1 MKGIKVI
8 DVGSNPEETQFGT
21 CELCF
26 SYGVANNPYMV
37 LEFPDGTQVT
47 HDTYYWDWGD
57 YWEYYVDNV
66 VDFSAWLSERDLT
79 DEEVEY
85 LKGDGTH
92 VLLELINEYNYRE
105 SEET

>member
-1 MKGIKVI
+1 MIHIIGI
-8 DVGSNPEETQFGT
+8 G
-21 CELCF
+21 
-26 SYGVANNPYMV
+26 
-37 LEFPDGTQVT
+37 
-47 HDTYYWDWGD
+47 GD
-57 YWEYYVDNV
+57 YWEYCVDNV

-105 SEET
+105 EEGHD

>member
-1 MKGIKVI
+1 
-8 DVGSNPEETQFGT
+8 
-21 CELCF
+21 
-26 SYGVANNPYMV
+26 MV

-57 YWEYYVDNV
+57 YWEYCVDNV
-66 VDFSAWLSERDLT
+66 VDFSAWLSEQDLT

-105 SEET
+105 REETDE